1 MASPPEQAAQAPAT
15 PPETRQQL
23 AAAASLQAPEIL
35 KPVAAKAVIKPAAPR
50 RPKTLDDLIAQIAT
64 SR

>member
-1 MASPPEQAAQAPAT
+1 
-15 PPETRQQL
+15 
-23 AAAASLQAPEIL
+23 LQAPEII